1 MPLLR
6 TRIFAAALFIVVALG
21 ARAQEPLPP
30 PAAPA
35 PAPAPE
41 PRSAPPVALHPR
53 APYGFLIH
61 GTVFDDKAL
70 SVPGAE
76 LRIRRSGEKKYRW
89 TTRTNSRG
97 EFAIRVPPGND
108 YELFVQVRGFAD
120 STHSVDAKSGLG
132 DESVVVRL
140 ELPAEKKK

>member
-1 MPLLR
+1 MPLLH
-6 TRIFAAALFIVVALG
+6 TRIFAATLCIALALS
-21 ARAQEPLPP
+21 ARAQEPAPP
-30 PAAPA
+30 PAA

-76 LRIRRSGEKKYRW
+76 LRIRRNGEKKYHW

-108 YELFVQVRGFAD
+108 YELFLQVRGFAD

-132 DESVVVRL
+132 DENVVVRL
-140 ELPAEKKK
+140 EPGEKKK

>member
-6 TRIFAAALFIVVALG
+6 TRIFTTSLFIALALG
-21 ARAQEPLPP
+21 VRAQEPAPP
-30 PAAPA
+30 PAAPP
-35 PAPAPE
+35 PATSP
-41 PRSAPPVALHPR
+41 SNAPPVALHPR

-61 GTVFDDKAL
+61 GTVFDNRAL
-70 SVPGAE
+70 SVPDAE
-76 LRIRRSGEKKYRW
+76 LRIRRSGEKKYHW

-120 STHSVDAKSGLG
+120 STHSVDAKNGLG
-132 DESVVVRL
+132 DETVVVRL

>member
-1 MPLLR
+1 MPLLP
-6 TRIFAAALFIVVALG
+6 TRIFAATLLIAPALS
-21 ARAQEPLPP
+21 ARAQEPAPP
-30 PAAPA
+30 PAS

-76 LRIRRSGEKKYRW
+76 LRIRRSGEKKYHW
-89 TTRTNSRG
+89 ATRTNSRG

-108 YELFVQVRGFAD
+108 YEVFVQVRGFAD
-120 STHSVDAKSGLG
+120 STHPVDAKSGLG
-132 DESVVVRL
+132 DENVVVRL
-140 ELPAEKKK
+140 EPGEKKK

>member
-6 TRIFAAALFIVVALG
+6 TRIFAATLFIALALG
-21 ARAQEPLPP
+21 ARAQEPAPP
-30 PAAPA
+30 PAS

-41 PRSAPPVALHPR
+41 ARSAPPVALHPR

-76 LRIRRSGEKKYRW
+76 LRIRRSGEKKYHW

-132 DESVVVRL
+132 DENVVVML
-140 ELPAEKKK
+140 ELPAETKK